1 MIGAVH
7 AVLSGPAEQEN
18 RMNCANHADVSA
30 NAFCRTCG
38 KPLCSTCTRDVRG
51 VIYCEECLASHLSGT
66 MPPPGPTAVPPGA
79 QPSTGVPSPGLAAI
93 LGFIPGVGAMYN
105 GEYAK
110 GFIHV
115 VIFATLIWMAD
126 NVSGL
131 FGIAIAAFVVYMPI
145 EAYKTARARQMGLPP
160 PDPLGL
166 NNLFSPVGSA
176 KPAAAVAAGVVP
188 PEGTPVAVPEGQPV
202 DTDSCPPSRVPVGA
216 FILIGLGV
224 LFLLDELGVLHM
236 HNLWRFWPLVLI
248 ALGIRILMRRSG
260 RGW

>member
-1 MIGAVH
+1 
-7 AVLSGPAEQEN
+7 
-18 RMNCANHADVSA
+18 MNCANHADVSA
-30 NAFCRTCG
+30 TAYCRTCG

-51 VIYCEECLASHLSGT
+51 VIYCEECLASHLSGAT
-66 MPPPGPTAVPPGA
+66 PPPGPTAVPPGA
-79 QPSTGVPSPGLAAI
+79 QPSTSVPSPGLAAI

-115 VIFATLIWMAD
+115 VIFATLIWMAQ

-131 FGIAIAAFVVYMPI
+131 FGIAIAAFVIYMPI
-145 EAYKTARARQMGLPP
+145 EAYKTARAREMGLPA
-160 PDPLGL
+160 PDPFGL
-166 NNLFSPVGSA
+166 NTLLSPPGSA
-176 KPAAAVAAGVVP
+176 KPAAVV
-188 PEGTPVAVPEGQPV
+188 TASAVPAGDGPAAAPEIQPAEAE
-202 DTDSCPPSRVPVGA
+202 SFPPPRMPVGA

-248 ALGIRILMRRSG
+248 ALGVRILMRRSG